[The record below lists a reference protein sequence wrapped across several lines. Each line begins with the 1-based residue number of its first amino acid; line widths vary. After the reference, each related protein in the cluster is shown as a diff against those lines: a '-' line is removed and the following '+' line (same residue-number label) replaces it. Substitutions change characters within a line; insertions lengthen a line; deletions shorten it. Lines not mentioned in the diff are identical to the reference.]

1 MNSNSRQLHLHILYV
16 NHIKEKTE
24 AKMPNS
30 RKGGD
35 DYLSLPTPTKHL
47 YGQEQRGLNKQQ
59 LERI

>member
-30 RKGGD
+30 RKGGGMTICL
-35 DYLSLPTPTKHL
+35 YPLPPNIYKARSK
-47 YGQEQRGLNKQQ
+47 GG
-59 LERI
+59 